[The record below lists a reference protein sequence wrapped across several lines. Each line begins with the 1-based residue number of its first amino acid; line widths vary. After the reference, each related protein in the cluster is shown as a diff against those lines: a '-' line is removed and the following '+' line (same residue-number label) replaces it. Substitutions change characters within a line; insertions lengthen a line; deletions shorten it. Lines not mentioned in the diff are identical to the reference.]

1 MILRVVPAPVTVTP
15 DVVCIFVGAVLGK
28 ASTVA
33 TANTNTISEAIAFAN
48 SELFSLLLYFIVIY

>member
-1 MILRVVPAPVTVTP
+1 VTVTP

-48 SELFSLLLYFIVIY
+48 SELFSLLLYFIGIY